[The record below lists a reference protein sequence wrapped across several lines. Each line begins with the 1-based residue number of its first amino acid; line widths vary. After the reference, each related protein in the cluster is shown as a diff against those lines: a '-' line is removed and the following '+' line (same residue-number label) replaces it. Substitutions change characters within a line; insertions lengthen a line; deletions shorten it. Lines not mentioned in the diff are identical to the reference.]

1 VDWVVPH
8 SFMCI
13 QMVLGNPNG
22 NICNKYHHIIPFR
35 KSCII
40 ECNVLSILTNLP
52 RFIIYYDNQL
62 LWSRLNLST
71 LWRFPFEHG
80 KGQEQEA
87 INKISVHGVGFYT
100 WNHLLIHRESVLM
113 FEQHQEDIL
122 LNIYIYIYIYI
133 VIYYPRDES
142 FNGWSPYV
150 LYIWNT
156 HHCNNIFIYNIISY

>member
-1 VDWVVPH
+1 VVPH
-8 SFMCI
+8 SSMCI

-87 INKISVHGVGFYT
+87 INKISVHGVRFYT
-100 WNHLLIHRESVLM
+100 CNHLLIHWESVLMFEQLLIHQESALM

-122 LNIYIYIYIYI
+122 LNIYIYIYIYSYLLSKGRI
-133 VIYYPRDES
+133 LSWMVTICSIYLEHS
-142 FNGWSPYV
+142 S
-150 LYIWNT
+150 L
-156 HHCNNIFIYNIISY
+156 